1 MKNFLTKK
9 MYVTRA
15 LFFAVGVMAL
25 DVSPIVISNTHA
37 ATEQKMDNLS
47 TTLSLIFAD
56 KPIEASL
63 FSPQFLGQVPSHKFK
78 KSLMI

>member
-9 MYVTRA
+9 MYATRA

-25 DVSPIVISNTHA
+25 NVSLLLFLLLMQRQN
-37 ATEQKMDNLS
+37 KMDNLS

-63 FSPQFLGQVPSHKFK
+63 FSPQFLGQVPITQIQKL
-78 KSLMI
+78 LMI